1 MHKFKQN
8 KDNILYQYILKNHWI
23 SYSVPVVPRHR
34 RLREGSNPIT
44 RLFTHFTGDLHG
56 EWVIPK
62 SGYGNNRQ
70 YVPIP
75 GDVRL
80 LFLNRQNFTLWVTVR

>member
-1 MHKFKQN
+1 MELHRKVKMLQN
-8 KDNILYQYILKNHWI
+8 VKRNKEI
-23 SYSVPVVPRHR
+23 SVPVVPRHR

-80 LFLNRQNFTLWVTVR
+80 LFLNRQNFTRWVTVR

>member
-1 MHKFKQN
+1 MSKKSSKN
-8 KDNILYQYILKNHWI
+8 KKGTSSGLYNY
-23 SYSVPVVPRHR
+23 
-34 RLREGSNPIT
+34 LREGSNPIT

-62 SGYGNNRQ
+62 SGYGNNRR

-80 LFLNRQNFTLWVTVR
+80 LFLNRQNFTRWVTVR